1 MKVNRDIQSTPS
13 IYDKDYVTVFSRTM
27 MICEMKYL
35 KKQTSQF
42 ESLKYS
48 VRGSFGSWSWS
59 GTVLEVKIRLS
70 VINININA
78 Y

>member
-35 KKQTSQF
+35 KKKTSQF

-48 VRGSFGSWSWS
+48 VG
-59 GTVLEVKIRLS
+59 VLLGHGLELFWK
-70 VINININA
+70 
-78 Y
+78 